1 MLVIDTSAFL
11 SLASVR
17 VLETVLE
24 EYEPHTTEIVLEEL
38 QQTAEYED
46 LHTKAAQ
53 RVIELSSRF
62 QVDAVETED
71 FKSSRID
78 KGEYS
83 CVVLADRLET
93 EFILTDDFRALPELK
108 SLVDCQVAI
117 SPIMLKALAVRDRI
131 TEKEAK
137 EKLDK
142 LAENRNWI
150 GSPIYRHAK
159 NIF

>member
-1 MLVIDTSAFL
+1 MLVMDTSAFL

-24 EYEPHTTEIVLEEL
+24 EYEVHTTETVLEEIEK
-38 QQTAEYED
+38 TAEYDDIHAE
-46 LHTKAAQ
+46 AA
-53 RVIELSSRF
+53 RRAIELSTKFEVNS
-62 QVDAVETED
+62 VKTED

-78 KGEYS
+78 KGEHS
-83 CVVLADRLET
+83 CVVLANKLET

-117 SPIMLKALAVRDRI
+117 SPIMLKALVKKNQI
-131 TEKEAK
+131 TEKKAK
-137 EKLDK
+137 EKLDD

-159 NIF
+159 DIF

>member
-11 SLASVR
+11 SLASINILET
-17 VLETVLE
+17 VLKEYDIHTTETVLE
-24 EYEPHTTEIVLEEL
+24 ELEE
-38 QQTAEYED
+38 TSDYDDVHAES
-46 LHTKAAQ
+46 AQ
-53 RVIELSSRF
+53 KVIELSTKF
-62 QVDAVETED
+62 EVNNVETRD
-71 FKSSRID
+71 FNSSRID

-83 CVVLADRLET
+83 CAVLANKLET

-117 SPIMLKALAVRDRI
+117 SPIMLKALVKKGKL

-137 EKLDK
+137 QKLDQ

-159 NIF
+159 NMF